1 MIAFGFISDRF
12 KTRRKIAMMSFAAA
26 AVAFVVLGIAPANLI
41 WIYVVLWG
49 TLPRSIVGMTNATA
63 AEIAELPADV
73 PIVNSVRNTIA
84 QIGITIIGIL
94 MGYGIQYLG
103 YQAMTFI
110 LAGGMVVGGF
120 MWFLAKQIK

>member
-1 MIAFGFISDRF
+1 
-12 KTRRKIAMMSFAAA
+12 MMSFAAA